1 MEIRAAETR
10 LSDGSAAGL
19 ALQPRAESRPN
30 VSRTGTSVTARRKA
44 VSRVVALSKPQ
55 EYAFIRG
62 DMRRL
67 LFTAGSLLAIM
78 IVLLFILER

>member
-1 MEIRAAETR
+1 M
-10 LSDGSAAGL
+10 
-19 ALQPRAESRPN
+19 
-30 VSRTGTSVTARRKA
+30 TARRKA